1 LTPPLVVFD
10 TVVLVRALIGKPGND
25 NLRVVEAAGTGA
37 LRTVLSDDG
46 LRELRRIV
54 SDLEPK
60 VFSPLR
66 AFEVVNDLWVHGTL
80 HHPPRYD
87 WPSVDDPDDYW
98 QPDLAFEAAADYIVT
113 HDPHLLEADLPLPT
127 KVLTPTE
134 LMRELR
140 L

>member
-1 LTPPLVVFD
+1 MPPPLVIFD

-25 NLRVVEAAGTGA
+25 NLRVIEAAGTGA
-37 LRTVLSDDG
+37 LRTALSDDG

-54 SDLEPK
+54 SDLEPR

-80 HHPPRYD
+80 YHPQRYD

-113 HDPHLLEADLPLPT
+113 HDSHLLEADLPLPT
-127 KVLTPTE
+127 EVLTPSE
-134 LMRELR
+134 LMRELG